1 MSDLIRNLQ
10 EESQQEQIPV
20 LVSQVAAEKR
30 AAAARVDDAATE
42 SRLSSS
48 AKNDT
53 EDGDDDDFDD
63 EDDESGH
70 GGGESVTETGEI
82 KTKETKEVKKPKK
95 KKTKSEQP
103 VREYFSETGE
113 MHILMRRATLYW
125 NCLSASIDIADPASH
140 QERLKGAL
148 VAVQA
153 YNMQGLRDRA
163 SSIFVGEFMRK
174 NMADAASAADKV
186 NTFLLV

>member
-63 EDDESGH
+63 EDDESGN
-70 GGGESVTETGEI
+70 GGGESVTEKGEI
-82 KTKETKEVKKPKK
+82 KTKETNEVKKPRK

-113 MHILMRRATLYW
+113 MNILMRRATLYW